1 MSRRVAAVLAIVAIA
16 LPIFAVLARTLGATR
31 YRRIA
36 LAVAAMP
43 LSVIATKW
51 LIERA
56 FDM

>member
-1 MSRRVAAVLAIVAIA
+1 VAIA
-16 LPIFAVLARTLGATR
+16 LPAFAVLARALGAGR

-36 LAVAAMP
+36 LAVAAVP
-43 LSVIATKW
+43 LCVIATKW